1 MRKEVITEIR
11 CKSWN
16 LKIVVDEE
24 DWYDEANLEGRD
36 EADSAEDDLSHDIK
50 ESEVDLRIEE
60 VLERRD
66 WRQNYENWRKRLLHS
81 YEDSET
87 NREEDS

>member
-1 MRKEVITEIR
+1 MMRKEVITEIR

-50 ESEVDLRIEE
+50 ESEVDLMIED
-60 VLERRD
+60 VLERRS
-66 WRQNYENWRKRLLHS
+66 WRQNWWKLKKKTLA
-81 YEDSET
+81 
-87 NREEDS
+87 